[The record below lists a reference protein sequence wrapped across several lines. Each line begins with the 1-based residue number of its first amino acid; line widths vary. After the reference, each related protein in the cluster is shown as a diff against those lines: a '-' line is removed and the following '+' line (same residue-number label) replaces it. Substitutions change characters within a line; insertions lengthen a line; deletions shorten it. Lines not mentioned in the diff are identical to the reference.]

1 MILPSR
7 LLLPVLSLLIAITP
21 LFAEPIDHDTAL
33 RRYFEA
39 KTSQVESETAERL
52 HDLDEFQTRQSE
64 YRQQLAEMLGLHPQ
78 PEKTPL
84 KPTVTGE
91 IKTDSFTVKNLHYQA
106 LPGLYVT
113 ANLYLPNE
121 VTEPLPAILYVCG
134 HSRNVKDGVSYGNKV
149 GYHHHGV
156 WFASNGYV
164 CLTIDTIQL
173 GEFQGVH
180 HGTYRGDMWWWNSRG
195 YTPAGVEA
203 WTGIRGIDYLQSLEQ
218 VDPERIGVTGR
229 SGGGAYS
236 WWVAALDERVK
247 AAVPVAGITSMR
259 NHVVDD
265 CIEGHCD
272 CMFQINNQQWD
283 FSMIP
288 ALVAPRALLI
298 TNTDKD
304 SIFPLDGVMDV
315 YWDVRRVYDHYDAGD
330 KLGVAIAEGPHKD
343 TQRLQVNAF
352 EWFDRFLKKTD
363 RVSMPAQK
371 LFEPEE
377 LRVFRDLPEDERT
390 SNIHDTFVPT
400 SSPEV
405 PETASAWKQQ
415 TEQLKNQL
423 REKCFPDWPA
433 DSNTPE
439 LTSVGESTT
448 EDIVTETLRFESE
461 ASVPLTLTLKKSR
474 SFDKNKPASL
484 KFHVNTGDTSASPQ
498 SPQEIV
504 AIFAPRGVGPHA
516 WSGDD
521 REQIHIRR
529 RFALLGQTADAS
541 RVWDIIA
548 AVNAVRGRPEC
559 KEAPCEL
566 IATGSP
572 AVNALYAALFASTPV
587 DQLTLSELPASHQD
601 GPDYLGVLKI
611 LDIPYTLAMVAN
623 RTPVELQQTDKTVLS
638 TYRKASEIPD
648 LDLESVTISDQN
660 VATIPSSDSQDEDA
674 MKTLGGLQYWSDIHF
689 FRDYRIQQN
698 VLTSQCRLLDR
709 RNNRHASGSFEECVT
724 ALEGIR
730 TEKNLAPMSGEA
742 VVLLHGILRSANSFT
757 PLRVALEKD
766 GYYAIPVNYPSTRI
780 TIEKAAE
787 DLHRV
792 ITSLEG
798 IETVHLV
805 GHSMGGLVIRAW
817 FALPQTQSQTQR
829 IGRVIMMG
837 TPNHGAE
844 LADRLHRFP
853 PFQWVMGQA
862 GQQLRTDFGTVDKLP
877 IPTVPFGIIA
887 GGRGENTNGYNPLMQ
902 GDDDGTVTVASTHL
916 EGESDFCSFP
926 CLHMLLMRDPRS
938 IEATRNFLKHGSFTD
953 QALTE

>member
-1 MILPSR
+1 MILPIR
-7 LLLPVLSLLIAITP
+7 LLPLLSLLIAVSP
-21 LFAEPIDHDTAL
+21 LLAQPIDHDKVL
-33 RRYFEA
+33 RDYFEA
-39 KTSQVESETAERL
+39 RTAEIEAETADRL
-52 HDLDEFQTRQSE
+52 RDLDEFQKRQSE
-64 YRQQLAEMLGLHPQ
+64 YRQQLAEMLGLHPE

-84 KPTVTGE
+84 EPTVTGE
-91 IKTDSFTVKNLHYQA
+91 IKTDTFTVKNLHYQA

-121 VTEPLPAILYVCG
+121 VTEPLPTILYVCG

-173 GEFQGVH
+173 GEFQGIH
-180 HGTYRGDMWWWNSRG
+180 HGTYREDMWWWNSRG

-218 VDPERIGVTGR
+218 VDPERIGITGR

-259 NHVVDD
+259 NHIVDD

-272 CMFQINNQQWD
+272 CMFQINNQEWD

-363 RVSMPAQK
+363 RVSLPAQK

-377 LRVFRDLPEDERT
+377 LRVFRELPEDERT
-390 SNIHDTFVPT
+390 STIHDSFVPI

-405 PETASAWKQQ
+405 PETATAWKQQ
-415 TEQLKNQL
+415 VEQLKQQL
-423 REKCFPDWPA
+423 RKKCFPDWPS
-433 DSNTPE
+433 DSGTLE
-439 LTSVGESTT
+439 LTTVGESTVEQT
-448 EDIVTETLRFESE
+448 VTETLQFESE
-461 ASVPLTLTLKKSR
+461 ANVPLTITLKKSR
-474 SFDKNKPASL
+474 HFDDSKPANL
-484 KFHVNTGDTSASPQ
+484 TFHVNTGDSSP
-498 SPQEIV
+498 SPEAPQNIV
-504 AIFAPRGVGPHA
+504 AIFSPRGVGPHA
-516 WSGDD
+516 WTGDERD
-521 REQIHIRR
+521 QTHIRR

-548 AVNAVRGRPEC
+548 ALNALRSRPELQ
-559 KEAPCEL
+559 KAPCEVR
-566 IATGSP
+566 ATGSP
-572 AVNALYAALFASTPV
+572 AVNALYAALFVSTPV
-587 DQLTLSELPASHQD
+587 DKLALTDLPASHQD

-623 RTPVELQQTDKTVLS
+623 RTPVELHQTDSSVLS
-638 TYRKASEIPD
+638 VYQQASEIPE
-648 LDLESVTISDQN
+648 LKLESVTINNQD
-660 VATIPSSDSQDEDA
+660 VAQTPSHDSQDEDA

-698 VLTSQCRLLDR
+698 ALTSQCRLLDR
-709 RNNRHASGSFEECVT
+709 RNNRHAAGSFEQCR
-724 ALEGIR
+724 AKLNDLR
-730 TEKNLAPMSGEA
+730 AEKNLEPMSGEA
-742 VVLLHGILRSANSFT
+742 VILLHGILRSANSFNS
-757 PLRVALEKD
+757 LRDALEKD

-787 DLHRV
+787 DLQRV

-805 GHSMGGLVIRAW
+805 GHSMGGLVIRSW
-817 FALPQTQSQTQR
+817 FALPEAQSQVER
-829 IGRVIMMG
+829 IGKVIMMG
-837 TPNHGAE
+837 TPNRGAE
-844 LADRLHRFP
+844 MADLLHRFP
-853 PFQWVMGQA
+853 PFQWVLGQA
-862 GQQLRTDFGTVDKLP
+862 GQQLRTDFGTIDKLP
-877 IPTVPFGIIA
+877 APSVPFGIIA
-887 GGRGENTNGYNPLMQ
+887 GGRGEDTNGYNPLMQ
-902 GDDDGTVTVASTHL
+902 GDDDGTVTVTSTHL
-916 EGESDFCSFP
+916 DGEADFYSFP
-926 CLHMLLMRDPRS
+926 CLHMMLMRHPRA
-938 IEATRNFLKHGSFTD
+938 IEVTRNFLNHGSFLP
-953 QALTE
+953 QGLTE